1 MLFLEEG
8 AFINNL
14 LEEYKCEQRLTK
26 DAMISKLQ
34 DSKHKKMIRECV
46 SKITLTGNIQ
56 GENILSVV
64 DEDFNVQAISI
75 IEVVVK
81 DKKCISELSK
91 ALQKTIKNYV
101 ILKFI
106 FEDKQVISFA
116 LKRLNKNKTD
126 EIVVDTLIITDEL
139 EINDSFYIKY
149 IDYKKIL
156 NKSNKVLF
164 YREIMLKSFLIS
176 NRYVYSDVDKLLE
189 SDLWYRNDKVLNV
202 YRLFSELI
210 ELSSKR
216 KHFKEQRE
224 MVEVNNQIKIA
235 ITKLSAITMD
245 L

>member
-1 MLFLEEG
+1 M
-8 AFINNL
+8 NNL
-14 LEEYKCEQRLTK
+14 PNEYKCEQKLTK
-26 DAMISKLQ
+26 EAIIKGLD
-34 DSKHKKMIRECV
+34 DSKHKKLIRESV
-46 SKITLTGNIQ
+46 SKVSLVGNIQ
-56 GENILSVV
+56 GESILSVF

-81 DKKCISELSK
+81 DKNCISELSK

-106 FEDKQVISFA
+106 LEDKQVISFA